1 MSTICLLFISKS
13 WKKGFLVCLPSYAA
27 PVSSTGSTQSVTQ
40 VFSAENYAVNILD
53 NGKTISDFI
62 EDKIKEFGSM
72 VSIRDLVLY
81 TLFKRHLRWIANLPR
96 VKPFYAVKCNNI
108 PAVLR
113 MLSALGTGFDCA
125 SKVEIQQVL
134 SLRVTPDK
142 IIYAHATKPLSH
154 INFACTHGVNVMT
167 FDSEDELLKISLCHA
182 KAKLVLRIAVDDS
195 TSFLKLSLKFGA
207 RLESAGKLLKR
218 AAELGLEVIG
228 VSFHVGSGCTQSLV
242 FKQAIADARLV
253 FDTAVGVMT
262 FQYSTFYYA
271 TTYSL
276 FPVEKS
282 LQVTGYPGFIVWVKG
297 FLPESIPDGEKD
309 NADRMMMYYLS
320 DGVYGSV
327 SCLINDAAHSEVEP
341 YFHRAVKSSEQRYCS
356 MIWGPTCDSIDKL
369 TDNYWIPELHVGD
382 WLLIDNM
389 GAYSISLCTDFNG
402 FERPQIYPVVT
413 AKTWH
418 ALNLSHT
425 FICLD
430 SSIGNILECEL
441 I

>member
-62 EDKIKEFGSM
+62 EDKIKEFGEQPFHVASL
-72 VSIRDLVLY
+72 D

-167 FDSEDELLKISLCHA
+167 FDIQHFLYFL
-182 KAKLVLRIAVDDS
+182 DDS

-262 FQYSTFYYA
+262 FQYSTFYY
-271 TTYSL
+271 
-276 FPVEKS
+276 
-282 LQVTGYPGFIVWVKG
+282 G

-327 SCLINDAAHSEVEP
+327 SCLIND
-341 YFHRAVKSSEQRYCS
+341 AVKSSEQRYCS

-418 ALNLSHT
+418 TQHHELGCTIKLINSKSQCGYCSVYLPACVGLHVTFKKLS
-425 FICLD
+425 FQGVL
-430 SSIGNILECEL
+430 
-441 I
+441 